1 MRLREHTTPKKLI
14 FFFTSSI
21 PQVKDI
27 HGKQKQARRSSTF
40 AEFCAAETGALLAT
54 DVAARGLDIP
64 AVDWIVQFDPPD
76 DASEYIH
83 RVGRTARGAHG
94 KGRALL
100 FLMPQ
105 ELGFLKHLRAGRV
118 PLAEY
123 DFPASKVA
131 NVQSQLERLV
141 AKNYYLHAA
150 AKEAYRGYVLA
161 YNSHALKDAF
171 DVHTLDLG
179 AIAKSLGMG
188 APPRVNLGLES
199 KTANVRA
206 AARRSAGGV
215 GNGGSHGGGPSNH
228 NKRMRTG
235 HGAFS
240 ADNPYGRRAAGDTR
254 QVVRG

>member
-1 MRLREHTTPKKLI
+1 M
-14 FFFTSSI
+14 
-21 PQVKDI
+21 
-27 HGKQKQARRSSTF
+27 
-40 AEFCAAETGALLAT
+40 
-54 DVAARGLDIP
+54 
-64 AVDWIVQFDPPD
+64 DWIVQFDPPD

-123 DFPASKVA
+123 AFPAAKVA

-141 AKNYYLHAA
+141 SKNYYLHAA

-171 DVHTLDLG
+171 DVHTLDLA

-188 APPRVNLGLES
+188 APPRVSLGLES

-215 GNGGSHGGGPSNH
+215 GNGGSHGREGAAIGGGPNSH

-235 HGAFS
+235 HAFS
-240 ADNPYGRRAAGDTR
+240 ADNPYGRREAGDKR

>member
-1 MRLREHTTPKKLI
+1 
-14 FFFTSSI
+14 
-21 PQVKDI
+21 
-27 HGKQKQARRSSTF
+27 
-40 AEFCAAETGALLAT
+40 
-54 DVAARGLDIP
+54 
-64 AVDWIVQFDPPD
+64 
-76 DASEYIH
+76 
-83 RVGRTARGAHG
+83 
-94 KGRALL
+94 
-100 FLMPQ
+100 MPQ
-105 ELGFLKHLRAGRV
+105 ELGFLKHLRAARV

-123 DFPASKVA
+123 EFPAAKVA

-179 AIAKSLGMG
+179 AIAKSLGMA

-206 AARRSAGGV
+206 AARR
-215 GNGGSHGGGPSNH
+215 GGGGGGGDSAAPH
-228 NKRMRTG
+228 KKRMRTG
-235 HGAFS
+235 HAFS
-240 ADNPYGRRAAGDTR
+240 ADNPYGRRAEGDTR

>member
-1 MRLREHTTPKKLI
+1 
-14 FFFTSSI
+14 
-21 PQVKDI
+21 
-27 HGKQKQARRSSTF
+27 
-40 AEFCAAETGALLAT
+40 
-54 DVAARGLDIP
+54 
-64 AVDWIVQFDPPD
+64 
-76 DASEYIH
+76 
-83 RVGRTARGAHG
+83 
-94 KGRALL
+94 
-100 FLMPQ
+100 MPQ

-123 DFPASKVA
+123 AFPASKVA

-141 AKNYYLHAA
+141 SKNYYLHAA

-179 AIAKSLGMG
+179 AIAKSLGMA

-215 GNGGSHGGGPSNH
+215 GTGGSHGRSGSGSGSGGGGGSGGAPNH

-235 HGAFS
+235 HAFS
-240 ADNPYGRRAAGDTR
+240 ADNPYGRREAGDKR